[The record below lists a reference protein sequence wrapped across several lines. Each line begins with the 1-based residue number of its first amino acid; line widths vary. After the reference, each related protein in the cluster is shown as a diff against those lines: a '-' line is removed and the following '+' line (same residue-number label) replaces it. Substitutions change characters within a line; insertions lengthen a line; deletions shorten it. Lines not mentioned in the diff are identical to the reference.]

1 MAVKRIVDVQFWNDD
16 KVIEF
21 FSPQDKLFML
31 YLMTNPHSTQ
41 LGIYSINK
49 KIIAFETGYSCEEIN
64 KLLNRFEKE
73 YKMIKYS
80 ETTKEI
86 AIKNYLKY
94 SVIKGGKPVEDL
106 LIKEIGQVKD
116 KNLLKYVYSNIKNY
130 EALNVTVKKVIDNI
144 IINDNENE
152 NENDN
157 DNENTVRNTQG
168 VSPTYRQR
176 IVDFKEDNNTI
187 ISHLNKMAGTNFKNT
202 STSTIKLTSALL
214 KDYSVD
220 DIIMV
225 IDKMC
230 YLWNREPKKGEKDM
244 RIYLRPSTLFRKS
257 NFENYLGMNVPK
269 KEITT
274 KDIASQMDFSEFR

>member
-130 EALNVTVKKVIDNI
+130 EALNVTVKKVFDNI
-144 IINDNENE
+144 IINDNEN
-152 NENDN
+152 DN
-157 DNENTVRNTQG
+157 DNENEKSVHNTQS
-168 VSPTYRQR
+168 VSSTCRQP

-187 ISHLNKMAGTNFKNT
+187 INHLNKMAGTNFKNT
-202 STSTIKLTSALL
+202 SKSTIKLISALL